1 MDKKNKSNIEFEEIM
16 RRLKLAEEW
25 LPTID
30 AEPEEEKWRFVTA
43 LLLQDDN
50 IFKRFMTMLAPRKSG
65 RPRISSETK
74 KYSPR
79 RLIDLAN
86 KFETFWADLRN
97 QAQKKGISKPTQQ
110 LAIRIFIRKL
120 ATSLKWLPAAE
131 GTVQKL
137 IGQGRRMKS
146 WPQLI
151 VDDKQRLVHPLQF
164 SAVDSINRQTF
175 PSEENRN
182 NALLQVLS
190 LEYDRPGDLAKM
202 RQWDMFYRL
211 RELHAAPEGRSILM
225 FSSPIKQIKVSTKN

>member
-1 MDKKNKSNIEFEEIM
+1 MDKKNEHSIEVEEIM

-25 LPTID
+25 LPPTYS
-30 AEPEEEKWRFVTA
+30 EPAEEKWKFVA
-43 LLLQDDN
+43 AFLLQDKN

-65 RPRISSETK
+65 RPNISSETK
-74 KYSPR
+74 KYSPK

-86 KFETFWADLRN
+86 TFETFWADLRN

-110 LAIRIFIRKL
+110 LAIRRFIRKL
-120 ATSLKWLPAAE
+120 PTSLKWLPAAE

-146 WPQLI
+146 WPELI
-151 VDDKQRLVHPLQF
+151 VDDKRRLVHPLQF

-182 NALLQVLS
+182 NAIRQVLS

-202 RQWDMFYRL
+202 QQWDMFYRL
-211 RELHAAPEGRSILM
+211 RELHAAPEGRPILV